1 MWAKGAFE
9 PERVVS
15 IHVWSEEMQCFCDLR
30 NKGNLALFKASR
42 SVECTDRVE
51 QFLDDVLDEEGYEDQ
66 SSSGA
71 FVGPLPGHF
80 LGANCEYANDVLN
93 PKKIIAK
100 GAPPTN
106 KRLKRFHEYLRSKW
120 VVIIFFIQVTRVSYL
135 AALISTYLFTMLV
148 WASFWNMY
156 VNVTVFSYHSHIVIK
171 VVALFA

>member
-1 MWAKGAFE
+1 
-9 PERVVS
+9 
-15 IHVWSEEMQCFCDLR
+15 MQCFCDLR

-106 KRLKRFHEYLRSKW
+106 KRLKRFHEYLRSK
-120 VVIIFFIQVTRVSYL
+120 
-135 AALISTYLFTMLV
+135 
-148 WASFWNMY
+148 
-156 VNVTVFSYHSHIVIK
+156 
-171 VVALFA
+171 